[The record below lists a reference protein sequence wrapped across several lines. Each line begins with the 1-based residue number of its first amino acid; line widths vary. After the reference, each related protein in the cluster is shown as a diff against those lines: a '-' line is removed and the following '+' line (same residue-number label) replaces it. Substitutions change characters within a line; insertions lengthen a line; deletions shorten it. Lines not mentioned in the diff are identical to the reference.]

1 MPRSLPKPLLI
12 AGVVTIGALVS
23 WFLTAKRTQ
32 RDGKRVS
39 EAVTAAAASP
49 APVAKGPPKPA
60 AMENPATYAA
70 VRLKQ
75 IKANPAPWAEVWA
88 WRQEFAAAD
97 TPALRG
103 EVLGLARQVGP
114 DSLLAILALAL
125 ASDDPIVR
133 LDAARSI
140 ALLSEERLRD
150 GFAIGVDAADPEI
163 RAEVMDLIL
172 QLQPHLRAEL
182 LRVAL
187 AAAATDVQAR
197 AVDIITDFPNP
208 ALFAVLIEGLRT
220 ATPEARPL
228 VEQAIADL
236 VQQRFESYDQALSW
250 WARNKENF
258 DDLMTRIQ

>member
-1 MPRSLPKPLLI
+1 M
-12 AGVVTIGALVS
+12 A
-23 WFLTAKRTQ
+23 
-32 RDGKRVS
+32 
-39 EAVTAAAASP
+39 
-49 APVAKGPPKPA
+49 
-60 AMENPATYAA
+60 NPATYAA

-75 IKANPAPWAEVWA
+75 IKANPAPWADVWT

-97 TPALRG
+97 TPALRR
-103 EVLGLARQVGP
+103 EVVGLARQVGS
-114 DSLLAILALAL
+114 DSLLAVLVPAL
-125 ASDDPIVR
+125 ASDDSLVR

-197 AVDIITDFPNP
+197 AVDTITDFPNP
-208 ALFAVLIEGLRT
+208 AFFGVLIEGLRT

-236 VQQRFESYDQALSW
+236 VQQRFESYNQALAW
-250 WARNKENF
+250 WTQNKENF